1 MIAEVGPQP
10 TISSASVRSKI
21 MVRYTMSDLLVI
33 AGRAFQS
40 RLIVGT
46 GKYRSFPEMARAHA
60 ASGADM
66 ATVAVRRV
74 NLTDRSKESLLDYI
88 DREKIFILPNTAAC
102 YTADEAI
109 RTARLAREVG
119 LSNWVKLE
127 VIGDQQ
133 TLFPDT
139 EQLIEATRVLVKEG
153 FVVLPY
159 TNDDLIAARKL
170 IDAGAAAVMPLAA
183 PIGSGLGIQNASNLR
198 ILRERITE
206 VPLIV
211 DAGVGTAS
219 DAAEAME
226 LGADAILMN
235 TAIAE
240 AQDAVLMAEAMRDA
254 TNAGRKAYLAGRMPK
269 RLYAAASSPL
279 AGVVRWP
286 PP

>member
-1 MIAEVGPQP
+1 
-10 TISSASVRSKI
+10 
-21 MVRYTMSDLLVI
+21 
-33 AGRAFQS
+33 
-40 RLIVGT
+40 
-46 GKYRSFPEMARAHA
+46 
-60 ASGADM
+60 
-66 ATVAVRRV
+66 VAVRRV
-74 NLTDRSKESLLDYI
+74 NLTDRTKESLLDYI
-88 DREKIFILPNTAAC
+88 DRDKIFILPNTAGC
-102 YTADEAI
+102 YTADEAV
-109 RTARLAREVG
+109 RTARLGREVG

-139 EQLIEATRVLVKEG
+139 EQLIAATRVLVKEG

-183 PIGSGLGIQNASNLR
+183 PIGSGLGIQNPENLR

-240 AQDAVLMAEAMRDA
+240 AQDTVLMAEAMRDA
-254 TNAGRKAYLAGRMPK
+254 TAAGRKAYLAGRMQK
-269 RLYAAASSPL
+269 RLHAAASSPI
-279 AGVVRWP
+279 AGVVR
-286 PP
+286 